1 MSTRLQASCALTR
14 LLASFHAWT
23 PPPLPVTHLSPPLS
37 LPSSDSRNL
46 PHGRPAV
53 LFRTK
58 YIILHHSDFIS
69 GYSEALTM
77 PLWTS
82 YTVSRQ
88 VRHSPS
94 AFSPSGCRDGCVN
107 HMRGGSVCPQ
117 VEVSPLPESLSNCVR
132 PDTRVPPSYSQSCT
146 NYKADKQITHAF
158 LYPPRTLNAAAEAS
172 FSQSL

>member
-1 MSTRLQASCALTR
+1 MGVDTPECLQASSALTC
-14 LLASFHAWT
+14 LLASFHDWT

-37 LPSSDSRNL
+37 PLSSSDSRNL

-88 VRHSPS
+88 VRRSPS
-94 AFSPSGCRDGCVN
+94 AFSPSGCRDVSITYAVAPSVLRWKCLLCQN
-107 HMRGGSVCPQ
+107 HCPT
-117 VEVSPLPESLSNCVR
+117 VFVPTPESLHPTASLAPTTRPISRSPTPSSILHVR
-132 PDTRVPPSYSQSCT
+132 
-146 NYKADKQITHAF
+146 
-158 LYPPRTLNAAAEAS
+158 
-172 FSQSL
+172 